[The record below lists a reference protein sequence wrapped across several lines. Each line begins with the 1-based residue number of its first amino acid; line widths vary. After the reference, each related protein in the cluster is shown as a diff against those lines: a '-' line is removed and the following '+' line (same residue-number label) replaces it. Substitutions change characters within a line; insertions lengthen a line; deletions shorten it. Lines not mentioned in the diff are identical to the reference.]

1 MGPIIFLSC
10 YLCSCPSGL
19 RVSLCAP
26 LLPTHL
32 FYVSDH
38 TVIITCIFLIYHIT
52 YRGFL
57 GGPVKNLPAIQET
70 PVQSLGW
77 QTPWRRGWQP
87 TLVFLPGESP
97 GQRSLV
103 DYSPWYHKKLA
114 TTEQLTHTIHSLR
127 TKSITILDLIA
138 QWFFF
143 LQYVKSCLW
152 DKRTKVNSDYK
163 IKRTFQEHIW
173 ENLGIT

>member
-38 TVIITCIFLIYHIT
+38 TVIITCIFVIYHTT

-143 LQYVKSCLW
+143 FCNML
-152 DKRTKVNSDYK
+152 KVVCGIKEQKLIVTIKLRGLFRSISEK
-163 IKRTFQEHIW
+163 I
-173 ENLGIT
+173 